1 MAKIVL
7 FIFIGISAIFAE
19 ADSLENDCLSCHMAQ
34 QIPSN
39 LIYRRYLMKYSTDTR
54 MQEAMF
60 RYLKEPKKDNSIMP
74 PQFFLKFPMKESLSL
89 KDEILRRDIKSYLEK
104 FDVKKKLILEK

>member
-1 MAKIVL
+1 MEKIVL
-7 FIFIGISAIFAE
+7 WVLLTLGIMAQNNT
-19 ADSLENDCLSCHMAQ
+19 LEQDCLSCHKAQ

-39 LIYRRYLMKYSTDTR
+39 LIYRRYLMKYSTDVR
-54 MQEAMF
+54 MQEVMF
-60 RYLKEPKKDNSIMP
+60 RYLKNPNKASSIMP

-89 KDEILRRDIKSYLEK
+89 NDETLRRDIQSYLEQ

>member
-1 MAKIVL
+1 MGKIIL
-7 FIFIGISAIFAE
+7 WLLLTIGVIAQE
-19 ADSLENDCLSCHMAQ
+19 HTVEQDCLSCHKAQ

-39 LIYRRYLMKYSTDTR
+39 LIYRRYLMKYSTDAR

-60 RYLKEPKKDNSIMP
+60 RYLKKPNKASSIMP

-89 KDEILRRDIKSYLEK
+89 DDEVLRRDIKSYLEQ
-104 FDVKKKLILEK
+104 FDVKKKLVLEK

>member
-1 MAKIVL
+1 MGKIVL
-7 FIFIGISAIFAE
+7 WILLTLAISAKNNT
-19 ADSLENDCLSCHMAQ
+19 LEQDCLSCHKAQ

-39 LIYRRYLMKYSTDTR
+39 LIYRRYLLKYSTSAR

-60 RYLKEPKKDNSIMP
+60 GYLKDPNKKSSIMP

-89 KDEILRRDIKSYLEK
+89 EDKRLRQDIKRYLEQ
-104 FDVKKKLILEK
+104 FDVRKKLRLEK

>member
-1 MAKIVL
+1 MGKIILWVL
-7 FIFIGISAIFAE
+7 LTIGVVAQ
-19 ADSLENDCLSCHMAQ
+19 DNTLEHDCLSCHKAQ

-60 RYLKEPKKDNSIMP
+60 RYLKDPNKANSIMP

-89 KDEILRRDIKSYLEK
+89 NDKILRRDIKKYLDQ
-104 FDVKKKLILEK
+104 FDVKKKLALPQ

>member
-1 MAKIVL
+1 MGKIILWLL
-7 FIFIGISAIFAE
+7 FSIGVVAQE
-19 ADSLENDCLSCHMAQ
+19 HTMEQDCLSCHKAQ

-39 LIYRRYLMKYSTDTR
+39 LIYRRYLMKYSTDAR

-60 RYLKEPKKDNSIMP
+60 RYLKDPNKSNSIMP

-89 KDEILRRDIKSYLEK
+89 NDTILKRDIKRYLEQ
-104 FDVKKKLILEK
+104 FDVKKKLVLSQ